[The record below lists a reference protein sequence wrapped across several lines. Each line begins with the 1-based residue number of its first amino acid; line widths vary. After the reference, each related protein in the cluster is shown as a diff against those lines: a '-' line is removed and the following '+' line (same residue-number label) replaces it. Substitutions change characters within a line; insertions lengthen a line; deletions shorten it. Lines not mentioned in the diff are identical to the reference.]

1 MGRASKDDTVA
12 GIYQAFLGHR
22 TWRQA
27 DLAREVGVS
36 TKALRQRLAELS
48 ARGMPLE
55 WEDEPPHVYWS
66 VSPSWFPGGVAL
78 TGQDAADLLR
88 ELWLLP
94 RSVRRDRALAK
105 LLGGVQ
111 HRDALRAA
119 ADAIVPA
126 VILSDEIVH
135 REVIEEALVAK
146 AAIRMRYFSAHRGEL
161 EWRHVSPARLFVGP
175 PLRLAA
181 HCHRSGK
188 LRWFRVDGITQA
200 SVDKVEPFRPTEPA
214 RVDSFVAESAD
225 GYHDDSPTA
234 EHVFVVRT
242 PEARWV
248 SKNLIAPMKVEVT
261 ASGIR
266 VSANTAGVLPI
277 ARFVVG
283 LGHAARAESS
293 PLREVVSELAEGAL
307 ASAKAFPAKAPRQE
321 ASLNNL
327 QVRPI
332 RSSR

>member
-12 GIYQAFLGHR
+12 GIYQAFLGQR

-27 DLAREVGVS
+27 ELAREVGIS
-36 TKALRQRLAELS
+36 TKALRERLAELS

-55 WEDEPPHVYWS
+55 SENDPPHVYWS
-66 VSPSWFPGGVAL
+66 VSRSWFPGGVAFS
-78 TGQDAADLLR
+78 GQDAADLVR

-94 RSVRRDRALAK
+94 RSGRRDRALSK

-111 HRDALRAA
+111 HRDALCAA
-119 ADAIVPA
+119 AEAIVPA
-126 VILSDEIVH
+126 AILSDEVAH
-135 REVIEEALVAK
+135 REVIEEALLAK

-161 EWRHVSPARLFVGP
+161 EWRTVSPARLFVGP

-181 HCHRSGK
+181 LCHRSDA

-200 SVDKVEPFRPTEPA
+200 SVETSEPFRPSQPA
-214 RVDSFVAESAD
+214 VVKVFIAASAD
-225 GYHDDSPTA
+225 GYHDDSRPI
-234 EHVFVVRT
+234 EHVFVVRA

-248 SKNLIAPMKVEVT
+248 SKNLIAPMKAEVT

-266 VSANTAGVLPI
+266 VSASTAGVLPI

-283 LGHAARAESS
+283 LGGAARAESS
-293 PLREVVSELAEGAL
+293 PLREVVRELAEGAL
-307 ASAKAFPAKAPRQE
+307 ASAKASPAKAGGHE
-321 ASLNNL
+321 ARLNTH

-332 RSSR
+332 RSSK